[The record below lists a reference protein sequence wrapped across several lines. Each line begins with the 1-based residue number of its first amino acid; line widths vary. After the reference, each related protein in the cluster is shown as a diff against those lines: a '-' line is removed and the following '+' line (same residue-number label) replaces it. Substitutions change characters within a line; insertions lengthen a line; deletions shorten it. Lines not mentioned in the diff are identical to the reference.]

1 MQVDPEEPDGFWM
14 VVSITVIFGAIVY
27 AIAYAFSL

>member
-1 MQVDPEEPDGFWM
+1 MQVNPNEGFWM
-14 VVSITVIFGAIVY
+14 TVIATVLFGLFVY